1 MANFAGIGA
10 IAIWSLLAVLS
21 RGAASIP
28 PLQITAMSF
37 AVSAVLGGIVLI
49 ARGELGVLRQKPVVW
64 LHGVGGLFG
73 YHACYFAALAM
84 APAAEANLINYAWP
98 LLIVVFS
105 APVLGLHLSRWH
117 ITGVLTGL
125 IGCLLLL
132 AHGADFSAS
141 AMLGYIFAFAA
152 AIIWALYS
160 VLSRRLA
167 SVRTGAVVGFCGASA
182 ILAAGAHFAFEPTMV
197 PGTTALGSVLLLGI
211 GPVGGAFFL
220 WDIGMKRG
228 DPRLLGTLAYV
239 TPVASTIILGLA
251 GYATLSLA
259 TLGAACLVAA
269 GGLIAA
275 RGAVRSI

>member
-1 MANFAGIGA
+1 MATLAGVGA

-37 AVSAVLGGIVLI
+37 AVSAILGAVVLA
-49 ARGELGVLRQKPVVW
+49 ARGEFGVLRQKPIAW

-73 YHACYFAALAM
+73 YHACYFAALAT

-105 APVLGLHLSRWH
+105 APILGLHLSRGH
-117 ITGVLTGL
+117 VLGVLTGL
-125 IGCLLLL
+125 AGCLLLL
-132 AHGADFSAS
+132 ARNADFSAGALFGYSS
-141 AMLGYIFAFAA
+141 AFTAA
-152 AIIWALYS
+152 VIWALYS

-167 SVRTGAVVGFCGASA
+167 SVPTGAVVGFCGASA
-182 ILAAGAHFAFEPTMV
+182 LLAACAHFAFEPTV
-197 PGTTALGSVLLLGI
+197 IPDLPALISVLLLGI

-228 DPRLLGTLAYV
+228 DPRLLGTLAYA
-239 TPVASTIILGLA
+239 TPVASTVILGLA
-251 GYATLSLA
+251 GFTELTLLVL
-259 TLGAACLVAA
+259 TAAILVVI
-269 GGLIAA
+269 GGLI
-275 RGAVRSI
+275 VRFAPSQR

>member
-1 MANFAGIGA
+1 MATLAGVGA

-28 PLQITAMSF
+28 PLQITAMAF
-37 AVSAVLGGIVLI
+37 AVSAVLGAAVLT
-49 ARGELGVLRQKPVVW
+49 ARGELAALRQKPIAW

-73 YHACYFAALAM
+73 YHACYFAALAT

-117 ITGVLTGL
+117 VAGVLTGL
-125 IGCLLLL
+125 AGCLLLL
-132 AHGADFSAS
+132 ARTADFSAG
-141 AMLGYIFAFAA
+141 ALFGYSCAFAA
-152 AIIWALYS
+152 AVIWALYS

-167 SVRTGAVVGFCGASA
+167 SVPTGAVVGFCGASA
-182 ILAAGAHFAFEPTMV
+182 ILAAWAHFAFELTVIPDW
-197 PGTTALGSVLLLGI
+197 PALASVLLLGI

-228 DPRLLGTLAYV
+228 DPRLLGTLAYA
-239 TPVASTIILGLA
+239 TPVASTVILGLA
-251 GYATLSLA
+251 GFTELTLLVL
-259 TLGAACLVAA
+259 TAAILVVI
-269 GGLIAA
+269 GGLI
-275 RGAVRSI
+275 VRVAPSPR

>member
-1 MANFAGIGA
+1 MATIAGIGA

-37 AVSAVLGGIVLI
+37 AVSAVLGTVVL
-49 ARGELGVLRQKPVVW
+49 AVRGDLAVFRQKPIAW

-73 YHACYFAALAM
+73 YHACYFAALAT

-105 APVLGLHLSRWH
+105 APILGLHLSRWH
-117 ITGVLTGL
+117 LLGVLTGL
-125 IGCLLLL
+125 AGCLLLL
-132 AHGADFSAS
+132 ARNADFSAG
-141 AMLGYIFAFAA
+141 ALFGYSCAFAA

-160 VLSRRLA
+160 VVSRRLA
-167 SVRTGAVVGFCGASA
+167 SVPTGAVVGFCGASA
-182 ILAAGAHFAFEPTMV
+182 ILAAAAHFLFEPTVIPDAAAM
-197 PGTTALGSVLLLGI
+197 ASVLLLGI

-228 DPRLLGTLAYV
+228 DPRLLGTLAYA

-251 GYATLSLA
+251 GFTSL
-259 TLGAACLVAA
+259 TMTVLLAASLVVA
-269 GGLIAA
+269 GGLIVRFAP
-275 RGAVRSI
+275 AVR

>member
-1 MANFAGIGA
+1 MATLAGVGA

-28 PLQITAMSF
+28 PLQITAMAF
-37 AVSAVLGGIVLI
+37 AVSAVLGFLVLM
-49 ARGELGVLRQKPVVW
+49 ARGELGALRQKPIAW

-73 YHACYFAALAM
+73 YHACYFAALAT

-117 ITGVLTGL
+117 VLGVLTGL
-125 IGCLLLL
+125 AGCLLLL
-132 AHGADFSAS
+132 ARGADFSTGA
-141 AMLGYIFAFAA
+141 LFGYSFAFAA
-152 AIIWALYS
+152 AVIWALYS
-160 VLSRRLA
+160 VVSRRLA
-167 SVRTGAVVGFCGASA
+167 SVPTGALVGFCGASA
-182 ILAAGAHFAFEPTMV
+182 VLAATSHFSFEPTV
-197 PGTTALGSVLLLGI
+197 IPDAGALGSVLLLGI

-228 DPRLLGTLAYV
+228 DPRLLGTLAYA
-239 TPVASTIILGLA
+239 TPVASTVILGIA

-259 TLGAACLVAA
+259 TLLAAGLVAT

-275 RGAVRSI
+275 RGSVFKI

>member
-1 MANFAGIGA
+1 MATIAGIGA

-37 AVSAVLGGIVLI
+37 AVSAVLGTVVL
-49 ARGELGVLRQKPVVW
+49 AVRGDLAVFRQKPIAW

-73 YHACYFAALAM
+73 YHACYFAALAT

-105 APVLGLHLSRWH
+105 APILGLHLSRWH
-117 ITGVLTGL
+117 LLGVLTGL
-125 IGCLLLL
+125 AGCLLLL
-132 AHGADFSAS
+132 ARNADFSAG
-141 AMLGYIFAFAA
+141 ALFGYSCAFAA

-160 VLSRRLA
+160 VVSRRLA
-167 SVRTGAVVGFCGASA
+167 SVPTGAVVGFCGASA
-182 ILAAGAHFAFEPTMV
+182 ILAAAAHFLFEPTV
-197 PGTTALGSVLLLGI
+197 IPDAAALASVLLLGI

-228 DPRLLGTLAYV
+228 DPRLLGTLAYA

-251 GYATLSLA
+251 GFTSL
-259 TLGAACLVAA
+259 TMTVLLAASLVVA
-269 GGLIAA
+269 GGLIVRFAP
-275 RGAVRSI
+275 AVR

>member
-1 MANFAGIGA
+1 MATLAGIGA

-28 PLQITAMSF
+28 PLQLTAMSF
-37 AVSAVLGGIVLI
+37 AVSAVLGAVVL
-49 ARGELGVLRQKPVVW
+49 AGRGNLAALRQKPIAW

-73 YHACYFAALAM
+73 YHACYFAALAT
-84 APAAEANLINYAWP
+84 APAAEANLINYTWP

-105 APVLGLHLSRWH
+105 APILGLPLSRWH
-117 ITGVLTGL
+117 LLGVLTGL
-125 IGCLLLL
+125 AGCLLLL
-132 AHGADFSAS
+132 ARNADFSAG
-141 AMLGYIFAFAA
+141 ALFGYSCAFAA

-167 SVRTGAVVGFCGASA
+167 SVPTGAVVGFCGASA
-182 ILAAGAHFAFEPTMV
+182 ILAAVAHFLFEPTV
-197 PGTTALGSVLLLGI
+197 IPDAQALASVLLLGI

-228 DPRLLGTLAYV
+228 DPRLLGTLAYA

-251 GYATLSLA
+251 GFTSL
-259 TLGAACLVAA
+259 TMTVLLAAFLVVA
-269 GGLIAA
+269 GGLIVRFAP
-275 RGAVRSI
+275 AVR